1 MFLPSD
7 YDGKGML
14 KPPALFWAVLL
25 LQARTWALFVLAGA
39 SREQGEALLALFYPD
54 RAAFW
59 LGLLTGIPA
68 ALAFLLSGRR
78 ERFPRLWRAWRWVL
92 IATQTWLLALQ
103 LFMLMSNEA
112 SGAAAAALLAA
123 DFFALWWLGFNARL
137 RACFMTQGD

>member
-25 LQARTWALFVLAGA
+25 LQARTWALFV
-39 SREQGEALLALFYPD
+39 
-54 RAAFW
+54 
-59 LGLLTGIPA
+59 LTGIPA

-103 LFMLMSNEA
+103 LFMLMSDEA